1 MEEKVIK
8 RQETKRQEAESQKNI
23 FPETRWIWIPGQEEK
38 VRDKPSLIY
47 FRKQFHADRLPEEY
61 IIKISA
67 DTRYKLYVNGEFLQ
81 FGPARGD
88 DKVWYYDEVNLAP
101 ALREGENVLAV
112 EVLRYPLAYG
122 EGNFGMFR
130 TASPGLYVEE
140 ADAGRAEYHLATD
153 SSWKCRKAEE
163 YHIRREAPGF
173 APLMYLEERWGE
185 EAFQG
190 WKLAGYEESVWS
202 DAFAYNVMDL
212 KAAAVPADL
221 SPRPIPY
228 MMLARKK
235 AGSVVPKYEP
245 ETSAGWEELLNG
257 EGILEIP
264 AHTETE
270 IELHAGELVCG
281 YLSLRVRH
289 GRGTAVR
296 ILSSEGYVQEGEGIH
311 SRLPK
316 KGDRM
321 DWVHGHLQGY
331 EDIYHVSGY
340 GLADREEVY
349 EPYWFRTFRFLRL
362 EIRTGEE
369 PCVLTGLD
377 CLETGYPLEVKAG
390 AETSDESM
398 AGIWDISLRSLKRCM
413 HETYMDCPFYEQ
425 LQYAMDSRS
434 EILYTYMISAD
445 DRLARQCMDDL
456 RRSQRADGMI
466 NCCYPN
472 YGPNV
477 IPGFAI
483 YYILMVYD
491 HMMYFGDRKLVRK
504 HLPCIDGIL
513 EYFDNHLEARGLVGK
528 TGGHI
533 SERYWSFID
542 WSPMW
547 NESVG
552 MPPAGLQ
559 GPITMES
566 LLYIMG
572 LQHAA
577 KLCEYVGRA
586 DTAAEYLCRAES
598 VQEAV
603 NRHCRDEEGVYT
615 DGPGIRQ
622 YSQHCQMFALLTD
635 TVTTEEGRILMQK
648 TLDEREKYA
657 QYTVSTAFYLFQAL
671 EKAGL
676 YERTGEL
683 WDTWRGMLANHLT
696 TCVENNTDER
706 SDCHAWGALLLYEL
720 PAVILGVRPAAPG
733 FEKIRIAPTPGY
745 LTWARGTA
753 ATKWGMVF
761 VEWERKE
768 DGRLEVCYQVPEGM
782 EDEVELGWQR

>member
-1 MEEKVIK
+1 MEEK
-8 RQETKRQEAESQKNI
+8 ETKRQRTERQKNI
-23 FPETRWIWIPGQEEK
+23 FPETHWIWIPGQEEK
-38 VRDKPSLIY
+38 VRDKPSLVY
-47 FRKQFHADRLPEEY
+47 FRKRFQADSLPGEY
-61 IIKISA
+61 KIKISA
-67 DTRYKLYVNGEFLQ
+67 DTRYKLYLNGEFLQ

-101 ALREGENVLAV
+101 ALRQGENVLAV

-140 ADAGRAEYHLATD
+140 ADAGQAEYHLTAD
-153 SSWKCRKAEE
+153 SSWKCRDVKD
-163 YHIRREAPGF
+163 YHVRREAQGF
-173 APLMYLEERWGE
+173 APLMYLEERWGDE
-185 EAFQG
+185 IFQG
-190 WKLAGYEESVWS
+190 WKHAGYEEKGWS
-202 DAFAYNVMDL
+202 NAFAYNVTEL
-212 KAAAVPADL
+212 KSAAVPADL

-228 MMLARKK
+228 MMLERKK
-235 AGSVVPKYEP
+235 IGSAVPKYEP
-245 ETSAGWEELLNG
+245 EILAGWEAMLNG
-257 EGILEIP
+257 GKTLEIP

-270 IELHAGELVCG
+270 IELNAGELVCG

-289 GRGTAVR
+289 GRGTVVR
-296 ILSSEGYVQEGEGIH
+296 ILSSEGYVQDGSGFNG
-311 SRLPK
+311 RLPK
-316 KGDRM
+316 KGNRM
-321 DWVHGHLQGY
+321 DWVHGQLHGY
-331 EDIYHVSGY
+331 EDIYHISGY
-340 GLADREEVY
+340 GQAGREEVY

-362 EIRTGEE
+362 EIQTGEE

-377 CLETGYPLEVKAG
+377 YLETGYPLEVKAE
-390 AETSDESM
+390 AVTSDDTM

-434 EILYTYMISAD
+434 EILYTYMVSAD

-477 IPGFAI
+477 IPGFAV

-491 HMMYFGDRKLVRK
+491 HMMYFGDEKLVRK

-542 WSPMW
+542 WSPKW
-547 NESVG
+547 KESVG
-552 MPPAGLQ
+552 MPPAGLH

-586 DTAAEYLCRAES
+586 DTAAEYLRRAGS

-615 DGPGIRQ
+615 DGPGLRQ

-635 TVTTEEGRILMQK
+635 TVTAEEGRILMQK
-648 TLDEREKYA
+648 TLEEKEKFA
-657 QYTVSTAFYLFQAL
+657 QYAVATAFYLFQAL

-683 WDTWRGMLANHLT
+683 WDTWRGMLANRLT
-696 TCVENNTDER
+696 ICVENNTDER

-745 LTWARGTA
+745 LRWAKGTA
-753 ATKWGMVF
+753 ATKWGTVS
-761 VEWERKE
+761 VEWEKKE
-768 DGRLEVCYQVPEGM
+768 GGRLEVRYKVPEGM
-782 EDEVELGWQR
+782 EDKVELGWQK